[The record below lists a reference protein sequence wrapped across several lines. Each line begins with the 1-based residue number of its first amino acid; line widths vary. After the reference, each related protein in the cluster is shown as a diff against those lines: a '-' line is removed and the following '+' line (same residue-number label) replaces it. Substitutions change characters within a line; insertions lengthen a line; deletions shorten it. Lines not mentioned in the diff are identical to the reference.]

1 MTHLVANLG
10 WVDLD
15 LGSSPRLVAATVATY
30 CPSRMVEHPKS
41 KSTQPRFATRC
52 VTLYLNLIPS
62 WLFSIYSESE
72 CVRQEIRTAMAA
84 SGGVTTYESSTTTTS
99 KSWISSSSASSVSK
113 AKRPNE
119 GRKFVQKPSSLSVPS
134 TFRQKVDRV
143 FGKFKCL
150 VPIVPFKQ
158 EGKFSRRPAARNI
171 FLAK

>member
-1 MTHLVANLG
+1 MRRRVVFLCTGSWMTRSFCLTFLPSGAVIQNTAALSLASSLLGCLV
-10 WVDLD
+10 
-15 LGSSPRLVAATVATY
+15 
-30 CPSRMVEHPKS
+30 
-41 KSTQPRFATRC
+41 F
-52 VTLYLNLIPS
+52 
-62 WLFSIYSESE
+62 
-72 CVRQEIRTAMAA
+72 IRTLNVRGHRRNRLSKAMAA